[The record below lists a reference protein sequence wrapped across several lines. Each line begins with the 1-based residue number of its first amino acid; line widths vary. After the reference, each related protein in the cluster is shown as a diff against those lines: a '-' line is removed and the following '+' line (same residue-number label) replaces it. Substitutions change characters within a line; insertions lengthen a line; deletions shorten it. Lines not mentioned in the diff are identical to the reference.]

1 AFGARDKAVML
12 PASHCVLAGRVRL
25 HRPLAFFRG
34 GGHRLRLGEAHS
46 KAIVLPG
53 GNLNACV
60 AIALLTNAAAEPE
73 EREAQRRFAA
83 RGTAESP
90 RRLAARDTVECAM
103 VLGTTAAAREASPE
117 E

>member
-1 AFGARDKAVML
+1 
-12 PASHCVLAGRVRL
+12 
-25 HRPLAFFRG
+25 
-34 GGHRLRLGEAHS
+34 
-46 KAIVLPG
+46 
-53 GNLNACV
+53 
-60 AIALLTNAAAEPE
+60 LTNAAAEPE

>member
-1 AFGARDKAVML
+1 L
-12 PASHCVLAGRVRL
+12 L
-25 HRPLAFFRG
+25 
-34 GGHRLRLGEAHS
+34 
-46 KAIVLPG
+46 G

-60 AIALLTNAAAEPE
+60 PLALLKNAAAEPE

-83 RGTAESP
+83 RGTAESA
-90 RRLAARDTVECAM
+90 RRREARDTAECAM